1 MILSQSNWWRTEST
15 MTDEKRKIH
24 NDIKKGFFRYPNS
37 TAVNRNLPK
46 NKIYE
51 QAKADTKLKE
61 LFVNEVDQILWEH
74 KLSSTTLN
82 IEGDKNIA
90 EIQVFRIQL
99 KGETLNNA
107 VLQAIDKAIPH
118 PIIFEIKTSTNKLT
132 ISAAYKE
139 IGQNGGIT
147 LSEYYQS
154 DTLLD
159 GSNDDVRANLPTVL
173 NVKALYEQLLVSLLP
188 YELRDNETFPELI
201 ARIDEIC
208 SLEKKHIQISKK
220 LSTEKQFKKKVSINA
235 ELKSI
240 KQQLKILTT
249 EQD

>member
-1 MILSQSNWWRTEST
+1 
-15 MTDEKRKIH
+15 MTDKNGKIH
-24 NDIKKGFFRYPNS
+24 NVIKEGFFRYPNS
-37 TAVNRNLPK
+37 TVVNRNLPK

-61 LFVNEVDQILWEH
+61 LFVNEVDQILWAH

-159 GSNDDVRANLPTVL
+159 GSNDEVRANLPTVL

-188 YELRDNETFPELI
+188 YELRNNETFTQLI
-201 ARIDEIC
+201 ARIDEIS
-208 SLEKKHIQISKK
+208 SLKKTNTVK
-220 LSTEKQFKKKVSINA
+220 LAKSSAQKSSLRKKVSINA
-235 ELKSI
+235 ELKNI
-240 KQQLKILTT
+240 KQQLKNLTT
-249 EQD
+249 EPD

>member
-1 MILSQSNWWRTEST
+1 
-15 MTDEKRKIH
+15 MTDKNGKIH
-24 NDIKKGFFRYPNS
+24 NVIKEGFFRYPNS
-37 TAVNRNLPK
+37 TVVNRNLPK

-61 LFVNEVDQILWEH
+61 LFVNEVDQILWAH

-159 GSNDDVRANLPTVL
+159 GSNDEVRANLPTVL

-188 YELRDNETFPELI
+188 YELRNNETFTQLI
-201 ARIDEIC
+201 ARIDEIS
-208 SLEKKHIQISKK
+208 SLKKTNTVKLAKSSAQKSSLRKK
-220 LSTEKQFKKKVSINA
+220 YQ
-235 ELKSI
+235 
-240 KQQLKILTT
+240 
-249 EQD
+249 

>member
-1 MILSQSNWWRTEST
+1 
-15 MTDEKRKIH
+15 MTDESSEIH
-24 NDIKKGFFRYPNS
+24 NGIKKGFFRYPKS
-37 TAVNRNLPK
+37 TVVNRNLPK

-61 LFVNEVDQILWEH
+61 LFVNEVDQILWAH

-82 IEGDKNIA
+82 IEGDMNIA

-99 KGETLNNA
+99 KGERLNND

-147 LSEYYQS
+147 LSDYYQS

-188 YELRDNETFPELI
+188 YELRDNETFPQLI
-201 ARIDEIC
+201 ARIDEIN

-235 ELKSI
+235 ELKNI
-240 KQQLKILTT
+240 KQQLKNLTT

>member
-1 MILSQSNWWRTEST
+1 
-15 MTDEKRKIH
+15 MTDKNGKIH
-24 NDIKKGFFRYPNS
+24 NVIKEGFFRYPNS
-37 TAVNRNLPK
+37 TVVNRNLPK

-61 LFVNEVDQILWEH
+61 LFVNEVDQILWAH

-159 GSNDDVRANLPTVL
+159 GSNDEVRANLPTVL

-188 YELRDNETFPELI
+188 YELRNNETFTQLI
-201 ARIDEIC
+201 ARIDEIS
-208 SLEKKHIQISKK
+208 SLKKTNTVKLAKSSAQKSSLRKK
-220 LSTEKQFKKKVSINA
+220 SIN
-235 ELKSI
+235 KR
-240 KQQLKILTT
+240 
-249 EQD
+249 